1 MYLQKMNSHTHILI
15 IGGGLAGLT
24 SAIHLAKAQISVTLI
39 ERDVYPKHKVC
50 GEYIS
55 NEVLSYLDFLGVNVN
70 ELNPVEISELN
81 ISTQK
86 GKMIKSE
93 LPLGGFGISRYAL
106 DYYLW
111 NKAKSFGVQMIHDQ
125 VIDIKYDHKAFQ
137 IITTNNK
144 VLTSDYVIG
153 AYGKRSGL
161 DKNLKRD
168 FSYKKSPWLAVKA
181 HYKANLDTKTVALH
195 NFDGGYCGL
204 SYVEN
209 NTVNAC
215 YLVNYN
221 SFKKYKNIKE
231 FEKKVLCENPYL
243 KEFFENS
250 EQVFEKPI
258 TISQIN
264 FDKKKPVENH
274 IFMLGDAAGLI
285 HPLCGNGMAMA
296 IQSSQILCELLV
308 ENYSTKIYSFEEIE
322 NLYTKQWNSTFSK
335 RLQAGRIL
343 QKVLLSNRFQQ
354 VAQKIANTVPSIV
367 PEIIKQTHGKPIV
380 CQ

>member
-1 MYLQKMNSHTHILI
+1 MNSHTHILI

-39 ERDVYPKHKVC
+39 EKDIYPKHKVC

-55 NEVLSYLDFLGVNVN
+55 NEVLSYLDFLEINMS
-70 ELNPVEISELN
+70 ELKPVKISELN
-81 ISTQK
+81 ISTKK
-86 GKMIKSE
+86 GKMIKSK

-106 DYYLW
+106 DHYLW
-111 NKAKSFGVQMIHDQ
+111 NKAKTLGVHMINDQ
-125 VIDIKYDHKAFQ
+125 VLDVKYDQNIFQ
-137 IITTNNK
+137 VLTTNNNT
-144 VLTSDYVIG
+144 LTSDYVIG

-168 FSYKKSPWLAVKA
+168 FSNKKSPWLAVKA
-181 HYKANLDTKTVALH
+181 HYKAKFDANTVALH

-204 SYVEN
+204 SLVEN

-215 YLVNYN
+215 YLVNYK
-221 SFKKYKNIKE
+221 SFKKYKNIEE
-231 FEKKVLCENPYL
+231 FEKKVLYENPNL
-243 KEFFENS
+243 KDFFEKS
-250 EQVFEKPI
+250 KPVFEKPI

-264 FDKKKPVENH
+264 FDRKKPVENH

-296 IQSSQILCELLV
+296 IQGSKILCELLV
-308 ENYSTKIYSFEEIE
+308 ENYSTKMYSSIE
-322 NLYTKQWNSTFSK
+322 LEKLYVKQWDSTFSK
-335 RLQAGRIL
+335 RLLAGRIL

-354 VAQKIANTVPSIV
+354 IAQKIATIAPSIV
-367 PEIIKQTHGKPIV
+367 PGIIKQTHGKPIV
-380 CQ
+380 C

>member
-1 MYLQKMNSHTHILI
+1 MNSHAHILI

-24 SAIHLAKAQISVTLI
+24 SAIHLAKAQIPVTLI
-39 ERDVYPKHKVC
+39 EKDIYPKHKVC

-55 NEVLSYLDFLGVNVN
+55 NEVLSYLDFLGVNMN
-70 ELNPVEISELN
+70 ELKPVKISELN

-86 GKMIKSE
+86 GKMIKSK

-111 NKAKSFGVQMIHDQ
+111 NQAKSFGVQMINDQ
-125 VIDIKYDHKAFQ
+125 VLDVKYDHKTFQ
-137 IITTNNK
+137 VLTTHNIF
-144 VLTSDYVIG
+144 TSDYVIG
-153 AYGKRSGL
+153 AYGKRSSL
-161 DKNLKRD
+161 DKNFKRD

-181 HYKANLDTKTVALH
+181 HYKANFDSKTVALH

-204 SYVEN
+204 SLVEN

-215 YLVNYN
+215 YLVNYK
-221 SFKKYKNIKE
+221 SFKKYKNIEE
-231 FEKKVLCENPYL
+231 FEKKVLYENPHL
-243 KEFFENS
+243 KDFFENS
-250 EQVFEKPI
+250 KQIFEKPI

-308 ENYSTKIYSFEEIE
+308 KNYSSKIYSSEEIE
-322 NLYTKQWNSTFSK
+322 KRYTKQWNTTFSK
-335 RLQAGRIL
+335 RLRAGRIL
-343 QKVLLSNRFQQ
+343 QKVLLSDNFQH
-354 VAQKIANTVPSIV
+354 VAQKIASTVPSIV

-380 CQ
+380 C